1 MWLLPLFL
9 VATDSMSLALRVA
22 PAETLHVVVAGA
34 GEPVVLLPGLFGS
47 AYGFRKVEPLL
58 RAAGYRTI
66 VIEPLGVGSSGR
78 PERAD
83 YSLTAQA
90 DRIAAALDSLG
101 VGHAIIVA
109 HSLGASMAYRLAY
122 RHPELVSA
130 LVSLDG
136 GPAEAAATPGF
147 RRAMRFA
154 PWIKLFGGVKLV
166 RRKIRKNLVTAS
178 GDTTW
183 VDDAAVAAYTAGA
196 AADLDG
202 TLKAYIGMARAR
214 EPEQLEPHLAAI
226 HCPVRLMLGGA
237 PHTNGIQQREIDL
250 LGRLLTRLTIDTVG
264 GAGHF
269 LYEERPDAVVASV
282 RYVDSELATARPP
295 ETGLRYPRH

>member
-1 MWLLPLFL
+1 MWLLPLL
-9 VATDSMSLALRVA
+9 LSASTADSTSLALAVT
-22 PAETLHVVVAGA
+22 PAETLHVVIAGA
-34 GEPVVLLPGLFGS
+34 GAPVVLVPGLFGS
-47 AYGFRKVEPLL
+47 AYGFRKLEPLL
-58 RAAGYRTI
+58 AAAGYRTI
-66 VIEPLGVGSSGR
+66 VVEPLGVGSSGR

-90 DRIAAALDSLG
+90 GRIAAALDSLG
-101 VGHAIIVA
+101 VTGAIVVA

-122 RHPELVSA
+122 RRPDLVRG

-154 PWIKLFGGVKLV
+154 PWIKLFGGVKLI
-166 RRKIRKNLVTAS
+166 RRKIRGTLVASS

-183 VDDAAVAAYTAGA
+183 VDSAAVAAYTAGA

-202 TLKAYIGMARAR
+202 TLKAYLGMARAR
-214 EPEQLEPHLAAI
+214 EPERLEPHLPAI
-226 HCPVRLMLGGA
+226 LCPVRLVLGTA
-237 PHTNGIQQREIDL
+237 PHDNGIGQREVDL
-250 LGRLLTRLTIDTVG
+250 LGRMLTRFAVDTLG

-269 LYEERPDAVVASV
+269 IYEERPDAVVASV
-282 RYVDSELATARPP
+282 QRLDSGLTIPGVQES
-295 ETGLRYPRH
+295 GLRR

>member
-1 MWLLPLFL
+1 MWLPAL
-9 VATDSMSLALRVA
+9 VLALSAPARDSASLALRVA

-58 RAAGYRTI
+58 IAAGYRTI
-66 VIEPLGVGSSGR
+66 VVEPLGVGSSGR
-78 PERAD
+78 PERAN

-101 VGHAIIVA
+101 VRHAIVVA

-122 RHPELVSA
+122 RRPDLVRGI
-130 LVSLDG
+130 VSLDG

-154 PWIKLFGGVKLV
+154 PWIKLFGGVKLI
-166 RRKIRKNLVTAS
+166 RRKIRSGLIASS
-178 GDTTW
+178 GDTSW
-183 VDDAAVAAYTAGA
+183 VDSAAVAAYTAGA

-202 TLKAYIGMARAR
+202 TLKAYLGMARAR
-214 EPEQLEPHLAAI
+214 EPEPLAPHLPAI
-226 HCPVRLMLGGA
+226 GCPVRLVLGTA
-237 PHTNGIQQREIDL
+237 RHDNGIAQREVDL
-250 LGRLLTRLTIDTVG
+250 LGRSLPQFSIDSVA

-282 RYVDSELATARPP
+282 RLLDTRLGAA
-295 ETGLRYPRH
+295 GLRR

>member
-1 MWLLPLFL
+1 MWLLPLL
-9 VATDSMSLALRVA
+9 LAATDSTVFSLPVA
-22 PAETLHVVVAGA
+22 PAETLHVAVAGT

-47 AYGFRKVEPLL
+47 VYGFRKVEPLL
-58 RAAGYRTI
+58 VAAGYRTI

-90 DRIAAALDSLG
+90 NRIAAALDSLG
-101 VGHAIIVA
+101 VTGAIVVA

-122 RHPELVSA
+122 RRPDLVRG

-154 PWIKLFGGVKLV
+154 PWIKLFGGVKLI
-166 RRKIRKNLVTAS
+166 RRKIRGSLVASS
-178 GDTTW
+178 GDTSW
-183 VDDAAVAAYTAGA
+183 VDSAAVAAYTAGA

-202 TLKAYIGMARAR
+202 TLKAYIGMAHAR
-214 EPEQLEPHLAAI
+214 EPERLEPHLPDLR
-226 HCPVRLMLGGA
+226 CPVRLVLGIA
-237 PHTNGIQQREIDL
+237 PHTNGIPQQEIDL
-250 LGRLLTRLTIDTVG
+250 LERTLPQFAVDTLEGV
-264 GAGHF
+264 GHF
-269 LYEERPDAVVASV
+269 SYEERPDAVVASV
-282 RYVDSELATARPP
+282 RRLDSGLAAA
-295 ETGLRYPRH
+295 LRKAGR

>member
-9 VATDSMSLALRVA
+9 AATDSTSLALRVA

-101 VGHAIIVA
+101 VAHAIIVA

-122 RHPELVSA
+122 RRPDLVRG

-136 GPAEAAATPGF
+136 GPAEAAATPAF

-154 PWIKLFGGVKLV
+154 PWIKLFGGV
-166 RRKIRKNLVTAS
+166 N
-178 GDTTW
+178 
-183 VDDAAVAAYTAGA
+183 AV
-196 AADLDG
+196 
-202 TLKAYIGMARAR
+202 
-214 EPEQLEPHLAAI
+214 P
-226 HCPVRLMLGGA
+226 
-237 PHTNGIQQREIDL
+237 
-250 LGRLLTRLTIDTVG
+250 
-264 GAGHF
+264 
-269 LYEERPDAVVASV
+269 
-282 RYVDSELATARPP
+282 
-295 ETGLRYPRH
+295 